1 MNTPSFAHFHHAG
14 LLAAS
19 LSCLLL
25 AGCATLPPPTAELAD
40 AERAVAAAGNSD
52 ADQYAP
58 DLVDSARAELSR
70 AQAAMAAGDD
80 HAARAAALAAAAA
93 GDLAT
98 AKSREQ
104 VLEQDLAQR
113 RDEIGR
119 LRAQL
124 GVSDEGEGLMVV
136 PEPLADADAM
146 TPEMRLQALDGDP
159 RYAGRAAYE
168 RLRATQA
175 VARLAEVRR
184 NERAAAA
191 VVAARRVAVAEV
203 AARNERLAQAV
214 DQAERSRSELLVEAS
229 RREAERARQEAE
241 RLRVQAQIQAE
252 EAARLREA
260 AAAEAA
266 ARQQA
271 EALIL
276 DVGGEQAEKLRQARE
291 REAELKRQEAELLEA
306 QEAAAGDDGS

>member
-124 GVSDEGEGLMVV
+124 GVSGEGEGLMVV

-159 RYAGRAAYE
+159 RYAG
-168 RLRATQA
+168 
-175 VARLAEVRR
+175 LAEVRR